1 MTDIQP
7 FKKIGQQIWRESF
20 IFYVHWI
27 LNTYEQQASW
37 KQYLSVKPGFSC
49 NLVVTSGK
57 YAATVVE
64 DVLR

>member
-27 LNTYEQQASW
+27 LNTYEQQAS
-37 KQYLSVKPGFSC
+37 
-49 NLVVTSGK
+49 
-57 YAATVVE
+57 
-64 DVLR
+64 